1 MQSQT
6 RTVVVLG
13 TGGTIAGT
21 AARPDDNVGYRAA
34 QLGVAELVAALR
46 GTLPDGVAL
55 ESEQVAQLNSK
66 DMTHAVW
73 AALAARV
80 AAHLARP
87 EVAGV
92 VVTHGTDTLEETA
105 YFLQRVLAPAKPVVL
120 TCSMRPATSL
130 LADGPQNLHDAVVV
144 AAHAGARGVVAV
156 VAGTIH
162 AGTEVRKSHTS
173 RLDAFASADGTP
185 LGWVSESKLRLQ
197 RDWPAGTPLGP
208 AVLGNDDPARW
219 PRVEIVT
226 SHAGA
231 DGRVVD
237 ALVAQGGI
245 DGLVVAATGSATVH
259 EALEA
264 ALVRAQGAGIAVL
277 RATRVGAGP
286 LPAREGELLPAAG
299 SVTPAQARVELVLRL
314 LAERAA
320 SAGAG

>member
-1 MQSQT
+1 
-6 RTVVVLG
+6 
-13 TGGTIAGT
+13 
-21 AARPDDNVGYRAA
+21 
-34 QLGVAELVAALR
+34 
-46 GTLPDGVAL
+46 
-55 ESEQVAQLNSK
+55 
-66 DMTHAVW
+66 MTHAVW

-80 AAHLARP
+80 AAHVARP

-105 YFLQRVLAPAKPVVL
+105 YLLQRLLAPAKPVVL
-120 TCSMRPATSL
+120 TCAMRPATSL
-130 LADGPQNLHDAVVV
+130 LADGPQNLHDAIVV

-156 VAGTIH
+156 VAGAIH
-162 AGTEVRKSHTS
+162 AGAEVRKAHTS

-185 LGWVSESKLRLQ
+185 LGWVSESTLRLQ
-197 RDWPAGTPLGP
+197 RDWPAGTPLGL
-208 AVLGNDDPARW
+208 AVLGADPARW

-231 DGRVVD
+231 DGRAVD
-237 ALVAQGGI
+237 ALVAQGV

-264 ALVRAQGAGIAVL
+264 ALVRAQGAGVAVL

-286 LPAREGELLPAAG
+286 LPAREGEALPAAG

-314 LAERAA
+314 MAEQAA
-320 SAGAG
+320 STGAG